1 MYCDNFP
8 VEARYF
14 SDMYL
19 NVIVFTYLL
28 ADSLKGHLCCWEGI
42 MALPGFMF
50 HSKFKMKLRSIMII
64 YFSSHLSIQ
73 TKILDPRIFNMT
85 IFHV

>member
-1 MYCDNFP
+1 MYSDNFP
-8 VEARYF
+8 VKARYF

-19 NVIVFTYLL
+19 NVVVFTYLL
-28 ADSLKGHLCCWEGI
+28 ADSLKGHLCCGEGI
-42 MALPGFMF
+42 MTLPGFMF
-50 HSKFKMKLRSIMII
+50 HSKFKMKLGSIMII
-64 YFSSHLSIQ
+64 YFSGHLCIQ